1 MGVLFVSA
9 LCIAACGDDSGT
21 GDPICGDNV
30 ADPGEVCDGN
40 DLSGHTCQD
49 QGFVSGAL
57 ACATTCLSFD
67 TSACQGAE
75 CGNGVAEANEVCD
88 GADLGG
94 ETCEARGFSGGTLTC
109 NSNCLGVDVSA
120 CTGEGCGDGVL
131 NGGEVCDGADLGG
144 ETCEGLGYSGGT
156 LACAA
161 GCAGFVTNACEA
173 DRFIDHRHT
182 DLAQIPQAAIDQ
194 AKASLHIAYQHT
206 SHGSQLIT
214 GMDALAAFPDF
225 GNLYAW
231 DDSGQDPDAL
241 DLDDYGIDGCDDLSV
256 GDSEDANGDTPWVI
270 ATRALLDDPG
280 NAHVNVVVWSWCS
293 INGHDAQRYVTNMEK
308 LIAEYPGVTF
318 VFLTGHAEGQGE
330 DLTPDSVHYN
340 NELIRQHCLDHSRW
354 LFDFADVEAHDP
366 DGNYYWNQGMY
377 DNLDYDSGN
386 WAVQWCAA
394 NAGSELEQLT
404 TGNGVTGFDG
414 TLGCAH
420 SDSPAEANLNC
431 VLKARATW
439 WLWARIAGWAGQ

>member
-1 MGVLFVSA
+1 MRTGMIVFFVSC
-9 LCIAACGDDSGT
+9 LCLAACGDDSGT

-30 ADPGEVCDGN
+30 ADPGEVCDGA
-40 DLSGHTCQD
+40 DLSGHSCQD
-49 QGFVSGAL
+49 LGFVSGAL
-57 ACATTCLSFD
+57 ACATTCQSFD

-75 CGNGVAEANEVCD
+75 CGNGVAEGN
-88 GADLGG
+88 
-94 ETCEARGFSGGTLTC
+94 
-109 NSNCLGVDVSA
+109 
-120 CTGEGCGDGVL
+120 
-131 NGGEVCDGADLGG
+131 EVCDGADLGG
-144 ETCEGLGYSGGT
+144 ETCEGLGYLGGA

-161 GCAGFVTNACEA
+161 DCAGFITNACEA

-214 GMDALAAFPDF
+214 GMESLAAFPDF
-225 GNLYAW
+225 GSLYAW

-241 DLDDYGIDGCDDLSV
+241 DLDDYGIAGCEDLSQ
-256 GDSEDANGDTPWVI
+256 GDSEDATGDTPWVI
-270 ATRALLDDPG
+270 ASRALLDDPS
-280 NAHVNVVVWSWCS
+280 NAHINVVVWSWCS

-318 VFLTGHAEGQGE
+318 VFMTGHSEGQGE

-354 LFDFADVEAHDP
+354 LFDFADIEAHDP
-366 DGNYYWNQGMY
+366 DGNYYWDQGMF
-377 DNLDYDSGN
+377 DNLDYDGGN

-414 TLGCAH
+414 TQGCAH
-420 SDSPAEANLNC
+420 SDSPAEGNLNC
-431 VLKARATW
+431 VLKARAAW